1 MCAFSRKKF
10 KNNFN
15 SITNVNQ
22 NKYPEQKE
30 GWAFRRNTRMKQA
43 GCTDKSP
50 QSFKCDVEL
59 DRPSSKELV
68 SGQCRYKS

>member
-1 MCAFSRKKF
+1 M
-10 KNNFN
+10 
-15 SITNVNQ
+15 
-22 NKYPEQKE
+22 
-30 GWAFRRNTRMKQA
+30 AFRRNTRMKQA

-68 SGQCRYKS
+68 SGQCRYKSWAVMEPEWSGH